1 MKKKDYSNSKT
12 MGIMRMLLCTAVLT
26 LAAACSG
33 DGDTGTDEAKGKA
46 AGIEFRLSFADYNAS
61 DTIEGNTGMRRSVE
75 LTKTEVIPMGDLY
88 AEVSLQRD
96 TAAMRQAAKAPAA
109 RAMSD
114 GAYTIY
120 AYQGSTLKGT
130 LTGTVTSNV
139 FTPTSPNQE
148 IALEPGVYTFVCCN
162 DKVAV
167 SGESWTVDQS
177 NAATA
182 RIGVAENVTVTAT
195 PRKQQVSFVMRHV
208 GSRARVRL
216 EVQGYPVKDVTATL
230 SSVSDIPTSTTF
242 NTATRT
248 YTRTDAAW
256 SENLT
261 WNNSY
266 GYVYGSYLYF
276 LPGTAGD
283 KLKLTFTGGTAYK
296 LPVTGRSVTFPSSL
310 LTAQDGSYVLNV
322 RLYYNYIYLYSDGT
336 TGQYTDAAHAS
347 KTPIAMVVS
356 QSKRL
361 AVALKDATYTGATY
375 SDRPVW
381 SGSAKQFSQSNT
393 TMSATFANH
402 LSDFNGEDYT
412 HTSTYST
419 DGIVKGT
426 DNTNYPAFYAA
437 ARYDPGVTV
446 TGANVGRW
454 FLPTIGEWNLYHRN
468 LQLADNDLV
477 LENGSMSIGSA
488 QFESTYRLHPET
500 FGYRRVGGQSL
511 YHGYTS
517 ADGLIYTTVY
527 FSCSESSTNTIYTFG
542 PAAFSPPLSSIIFY
556 YTFMF
561 LCRKDASNLEGVWN
575 YGLYKTYIRPFVH
588 Y

>member
-33 DGDTGTDEAKGKA
+33 DGDTGTDEATGKA
-46 AGIEFRLSFADYNAS
+46 ADIEFRLSFADYNAS

-75 LTKTEVIPMGDLY
+75 QTKTEVIPMGDLY

-96 TAAMRQAAKAPAA
+96 TAAMQQAAKAPAA

-148 IALEPGVYTFVCCN
+148 IGLEPGVYTFVCCN

-167 SGESWTVDQS
+167 SGENWTVGLG

-216 EVQGYPVKDVTATL
+216 EMQGYPVMNVTATL

-248 YTRTDAAW
+248 YTSTNAAW

-261 WNNSY
+261 SFTNY
-266 GYVYGSYLYF
+266 YDYLYVYGSYLYF

-322 RLYYNYIYLYSDGT
+322 KLYYNYIYLYSDGT

-361 AVALKDATYTGATY
+361 AVALKDATYTGATSSTGY
-375 SDRPVW
+375 YLW
-381 SGSAKQFSQSNT
+381 SGSAKQNSQSNT

-437 ARYDPGVTV
+437 AQYNPGVTV

-454 FLPTIGEWNLYHRN
+454 FLPTLGEWNLYN
-468 LQLADNDLV
+468 KNIKLANQLV
-477 LENGSMSIGSA
+477 ENVHA
-488 QFESTYRLHPET
+488 AYYYPDD
-500 FGYRRVGGQSL
+500 FGFQRVGGNPLRKVYAQTGSWSQSNYL
-511 YHGYTS
+511 S
-517 ADGLIYTTVY
+517 
-527 FSCSESSTNTIYTFG
+527 SSEYSTNKAYVYALTSFQNST
-542 PAAFSPPLSSIIFY
+542 PPMLFY
-556 YTFMF
+556 YTNSYPIYKNF
-561 LCRKDASNLEGVWN
+561 N
-575 YGLYKTYIRPFVH
+575 YYGGTYEAETNIRPFVH

>member
-46 AGIEFRLSFADYNAS
+46 ADIEFRLSFADYNAS

-75 LTKTEVIPMGDLY
+75 LSKTEVIPMGDLY

-96 TAAMRQAAKAPAA
+96 TAAMRQASKAPAA

-148 IALEPGVYTFVCCN
+148 IGLEPGVYTFVCCN

-167 SGESWTVDQS
+167 SGENWTVGLG

-248 YTRTDAAW
+248 YTPTNAAW

-261 WNNSY
+261 WDNLYIN
-266 GYVYGSYLYF
+266 VYGSYLYF

-296 LPVTGRSVTFPSSL
+296 LPVAGRSVTFPSSL

-322 RLYYNYIYLYSDGT
+322 KLYYNYIYLYSDGT

-361 AVALKDATYTGATY
+361 AVALKDATYTGETY
-375 SDRPVW
+375 TASNGARPVW
-381 SGSAKQFSQSNT
+381 SGSAKQNSQSNT
-393 TMSATFANH
+393 TMSATLANH

-412 HTSTYST
+412 HTNTYST
-419 DGIVKGT
+419 DGIVKGM

-437 ARYDPGVTV
+437 SQYNPGVTV

-454 FLPTIGEWNLYHRN
+454 FLPTMGEWNLYYKN
-468 LQLADNDLV
+468 LMLADNDPILDNYPAYYWFPDDYG
-477 LENGSMSIGSA
+477 L
-488 QFESTYRLHPET
+488 Q
-500 FGYRRVGGQSL
+500 RVGGEKLQR
-511 YHGYTS
+511 
-517 ADGLIYTTVY
+517 
-527 FSCSESSTNTIYTFG
+527 TFG
-542 PAAFSPPLSSIIFY
+542 TTGYMAMAYYSSSEKTTNSVYVFAAGASWFS
-556 YTFMF
+556 F
-561 LCRKDASNLEGVWN
+561 LAPMSYQTNALTCYKNASNFVVATSTTFIGS
-575 YGLYKTYIRPFVH
+575 KIRPFVH